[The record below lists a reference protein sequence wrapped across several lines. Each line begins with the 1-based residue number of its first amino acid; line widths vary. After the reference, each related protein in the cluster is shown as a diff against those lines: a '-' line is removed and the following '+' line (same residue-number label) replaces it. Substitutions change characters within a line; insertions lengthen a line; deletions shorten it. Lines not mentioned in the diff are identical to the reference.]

1 MTLDNYQAS
10 VQTGATAGDRDFIP
24 IDGNEIYGIEFDLT
38 GRLSDELTMG
48 LSGALLRATFGERSA
63 SVLFDTG
70 QVQVQNFIK
79 EQTSAP
85 KTSGNFYVDY
95 ERPLSDAWAFGLHTN
110 VSYQSSI
117 ETSSN
122 VLDNRTIG
130 SKVLVDGSLEL
141 KRVFGDDREIGLRL
155 WGKNIFDKEYE
166 TVTFGSFAFTGA
178 TTVTEFGEPRT
189 YGATLSFRY

>member
-1 MTLDNYQAS
+1 MELTR
-10 VQTGATAGDRDFIP
+10 VFAGDRDFRP
-24 IDGNEIYGIEFDLT
+24 IDGNEIYGIEFDLA
-38 GRLSDELTMG
+38 GRLNDELSMG

-63 SVLFDTG
+63 TVLLDTG
-70 QVQVQNFIK
+70 QTQVQDFIK

-85 KTSGNFYVDY
+85 KASGNVYVDY
-95 ERPLSDAWAFGLHTN
+95 NRPIGDAWAFGFHAN
-110 VSYQSSI
+110 ASYQSSI

-130 SKVLVDGSLEL
+130 SKVLVDASMEL
-141 KRVFGDDREIGLRL
+141 TRVFAGDREVSLRF

-178 TTVTEFGEPRT
+178 STVTEFGEPRT
-189 YGATLSFRY
+189 YGATLSFEY